1 MLPDP
6 NRLRKTKEIE
16 RVFKEGRGLK
26 EGSLLIKVA
35 PNNLKS
41 SRFAFVA
48 GQKASKK
55 AVERNKAKRALR
67 EIIRNKLA
75 DIKPGF
81 DVVITALQGSAG
93 KNLGDFEGTIVR
105 ILKKTGLL
113 ND

>member
-26 EGSLLIKVA
+26 EGSLLLKVA
-35 PNNLKS
+35 PNSLKL

-55 AVERNKAKRALR
+55 AIERNKAKRILR
-67 EIIRNKLA
+67 EIIRSRLA
-75 DIKPGF
+75 EIKSGF
-81 DVVITALQGSAG
+81 DVVITALQGSAD
-93 KNLGDFEGTIVR
+93 KNFEELERTTIKL
-105 ILKKTGLL
+105 LKKTGLL

>member
-6 NRLRKTKEIE
+6 NRLKKTKEIE

-26 EGSLLIKVA
+26 EDSLLLKVA
-35 PNNLKS
+35 PNNLGLT
-41 SRFAFVA
+41 RFAFVA

-55 AVERNKAKRALR
+55 AVERNKAKRVLR
-67 EIIRNKLA
+67 EIIRSRLA

-93 KNLGDFEGTIVR
+93 KNFENLERTVIKL
-105 ILKKTGLL
+105 LKKTGLL